1 MEQALL
7 RILRTLGSTA
17 HLTQAHARLLAAGL
31 AASPRLLPALVAAA
45 FSAHSPRY
53 AAAALRA
60 AGPAASTVSHNTL
73 VERLAGARP
82 RGRRPAPAPAPAD
95 ALAAYAAMRAQG
107 VPPNGFT
114 FTFLLRACA
123 LLGLPRPCG
132 CVHGQIV
139 RCGFGSDVFVQNALM
154 DVYHRCGGGGGVG
167 AARQVFDEMVDRDV
181 VSWNSIVGVYM
192 SSGDATG
199 AMGFFEAM
207 PERNVVSW
215 NTVVAGFARMGDMV
229 TARAVFDRM
238 PSRNAVSWN
247 LMISGY
253 ATSGDVEA
261 ARSVF
266 DRMDQKDVVSWTA
279 MVSAYAKIGDLDT
292 ANELFDHMP
301 VKNLVSWNAMITG
314 YNHNSRYDEALRTF
328 QLMMLEG
335 RFRPDEATLVSVVSA
350 CAQLGS
356 VEYCNWISSFIGKS
370 NIHLTVALGNALIDM
385 FAKCGDVGRAQSIFY
400 KMETRCIITWT
411 TMISGFAFNGLCRDA
426 LLVYN
431 NMCREGVQLDDTVF
445 IAALAACAHGG
456 LLQEGWSIFNE
467 MVERYNI
474 QPRMEHY
481 GCMVDLLGRA
491 ELIEY
496 VSKKITE
503 LEPFNS
509 SYQVLVSNCSAL
521 EGRWDGVIDARTSM
535 RNWGIE
541 KVPGSSSIQVGSE
554 VHEFLAKD
562 TRHKRRKEIYE
573 TVDGLMALMRHTEQA
588 HWDLFVARYW
598 GYSMLDRATTVNMG
612 KGDLPIVLQLY
623 QEDHRSF
630 DHQAAVRG
638 LKLISPSNSC
648 QCWEQGQPLD
658 KLVVTTDKSHHHPG
672 VYRNQRSPHKALIR
686 SILAYWYTRNTWNHF
701 HLVHS
706 ETCPALSPLLPKAG
720 AGGMKLG
727 GCCLEGPRIRWWL
740 NYPGVHS
747 EI

>member
-1 MEQALL
+1 
-7 RILRTLGSTA
+7 
-17 HLTQAHARLLAAGL
+17 
-31 AASPRLLPALVAAA
+31 
-45 FSAHSPRY
+45 
-53 AAAALRA
+53 
-60 AGPAASTVSHNTL
+60 
-73 VERLAGARP
+73 
-82 RGRRPAPAPAPAD
+82 
-95 ALAAYAAMRAQG
+95 
-107 VPPNGFT
+107 
-114 FTFLLRACA
+114 
-123 LLGLPRPCG
+123 
-132 CVHGQIV
+132 
-139 RCGFGSDVFVQNALM
+139 M
-154 DVYHRCGGGGGVG
+154 DVYHRCGGGGGGGVG

-445 IAALAACAHGG
+445 IASLAACAHGG
-456 LLQEGWSIFNE
+456 LFQEGWSIFNE

-481 GCMVDLLGRA
+481 GCMVDLLGRAGNLQEAILFIESMPLEPSVVIWVTLLCSCVAHGNA

-588 HWDLFVARYW
+588 HW
-598 GYSMLDRATTVNMG
+598 
-612 KGDLPIVLQLY
+612 
-623 QEDHRSF
+623 
-630 DHQAAVRG
+630 VR
-638 LKLISPSNSC
+638 
-648 QCWEQGQPLD
+648 
-658 KLVVTTDKSHHHPG
+658 
-672 VYRNQRSPHKALIR
+672 
-686 SILAYWYTRNTWNHF
+686 
-701 HLVHS
+701 
-706 ETCPALSPLLPKAG
+706 
-720 AGGMKLG
+720 
-727 GCCLEGPRIRWWL
+727 
-740 NYPGVHS
+740 
-747 EI
+747 

>member
-1 MEQALL
+1 MEQELL
-7 RILRTLGSTA
+7 RILRTLDSPA

-31 AASPRLLPALVAAA
+31 AATPRLLPAL
-45 FSAHSPRY
+45 
-53 AAAALRA
+53 
-60 AGPAASTVSHNTL
+60 
-73 VERLAGARP
+73 
-82 RGRRPAPAPAPAD
+82 
-95 ALAAYAAMRAQG
+95 G

-154 DVYHRCGGGGGVG
+154 DVYYRCGGGGAGGVG
-167 AARQVFDEMVDRDV
+167 AARQVFDEMVDKDV

-199 AMGFFEAM
+199 AMGLFEAM

-215 NTVVAGFARMGDMV
+215 NTVVAGFARTGDMV
-229 TARAVFDRM
+229 TARTVFDRM

-292 ANELFDHMP
+292 AKELFDHMP

-370 NIHLTVALGNALIDM
+370 NTHLTVALGNALIDM

-411 TMISGFAFNGLCRDA
+411 TMISGFAFNGLCREA

-431 NMCREGVQLDDTVF
+431 NMCREGVELDGTVF
-445 IAALAACAHGG
+445 IAALAACTHGG

-467 MVERYNI
+467 MVEQYNI

-481 GCMVDLLGRA
+481 GCVVDLLGRA
-491 ELIEY
+491 GNLQEAILFIESMPLEPSVVIWVTLLSSCVAHGNAELID
-496 VSKKITE
+496 
-503 LEPFNS
+503 
-509 SYQVLVSNCSAL
+509 AL
-521 EGRWDGVIDARTSM
+521 EGRWDGVIGARTSM

-541 KVPGSSSIQVGSE
+541 KVPGSSLIQVGSE

-562 TRHKRRKEIYE
+562 TRHERRKEIYE
-573 TVDGLMALMRHTEQA
+573 TVDGLMALMRHTEQTP
-588 HWDLFVARYW
+588 WGLFVASIVVIQCLI
-598 GYSMLDRATTVNMG
+598 GQQLCKSNMG
-612 KGDLPIVLQLY
+612 KGIFPVVLQLY
-623 QEDHRSF
+623 HLGARTAIGPNGGHNSHALF
-630 DHQAAVRG
+630 Y
-638 LKLISPSNSC
+638 LLCSPKL
-648 QCWEQGQPLD
+648 EQG
-658 KLVVTTDKSHHHPG
+658 
-672 VYRNQRSPHKALIR
+672 
-686 SILAYWYTRNTWNHF
+686 
-701 HLVHS
+701 S
-706 ETCPALSPLLPKAG
+706 EAGLLLL
-720 AGGMKLG
+720 LG
-727 GCCLEGPRIRWWL
+727 GAEDSLASAQSSW
-740 NYPGVHS
+740 S
-747 EI
+747 SF

>member
-1 MEQALL
+1 MEQELL
-7 RILRTLGSTA
+7 RILRTLESP
-17 HLTQAHARLLAAGL
+17 HNLRQAHARVLAAGL
-31 AASPRLLPALVAAA
+31 AATPRLLPALVAAA

-60 AGPAASTVSHNTL
+60 AGPAASAVSHNTL
-73 VERLAGARP
+73 IERLAGAR
-82 RGRRPAPAPAPAD
+82 GHWPAPAD
-95 ALAAYAAMRAQG
+95 ALAAYGAMRATG

-123 LLGLPRPCG
+123 LLGLPRLCR
-132 CVHGQIV
+132 CVHGHIV
-139 RCGFGSDVFVQNALM
+139 RRGFGSDVFVQNALV
-154 DVYHRCGGGGGVG
+154 DVYYRCGGTGGVG
-167 AARQVFDEMVDRDV
+167 VARQVFDEMVERDV
-181 VSWNSIVGVYM
+181 VSWNSIVGVYL
-192 SSGDATG
+192 SSGDYSE
-199 AMGFFEAM
+199 AMELFEAM

-215 NTVVAGFARMGDMV
+215 NAVVAGFARVGDMLIAQ
-229 TARAVFDRM
+229 TVFDRM
-238 PSRNAVSWN
+238 PSRNAISWN

-261 ARSVF
+261 ARLMF
-266 DRMDQKDVVSWTA
+266 DRMDRKDVVSWTA

-292 ANELFDHMP
+292 AKELFDHMP

-356 VEYCNWISSFIGKS
+356 VEYCNWISSFIHKG

-400 KMETRCIITWT
+400 EMKTRCIITWT
-411 TMISGFAFNGLCRDA
+411 TMISGFAFNGLCREA

-431 NMCREGVQLDDTVF
+431 NMCREGVKLDGTVF

-467 MVERYNI
+467 MVEKYNI

-481 GCMVDLLGRA
+481 GCIVDLLGRA
-491 ELIEY
+491 GNLQEAILFIESMPLEPSVIIWATFLSSCVAHGNSELIEY

-521 EGRWDGVIDARTSM
+521 EGRWDGVIGARTIM

-562 TRHKRRKEIYE
+562 TRHERRKEIYE
-573 TVDGLMALMRHTEQA
+573 TVDSLMALMRHTEQA
-588 HWDLFVARYW
+588 PW
-598 GYSMLDRATTVNMG
+598 
-612 KGDLPIVLQLY
+612 
-623 QEDHRSF
+623 
-630 DHQAAVRG
+630 VRHCST
-638 LKLISPSNSC
+638 L
-648 QCWEQGQPLD
+648 
-658 KLVVTTDKSHHHPG
+658 
-672 VYRNQRSPHKALIR
+672 
-686 SILAYWYTRNTWNHF
+686 
-701 HLVHS
+701 
-706 ETCPALSPLLPKAG
+706 
-720 AGGMKLG
+720 
-727 GCCLEGPRIRWWL
+727 
-740 NYPGVHS
+740 
-747 EI
+747 